1 MLLLVRG
8 MPVYLTNHVDRSD
21 KNLLHG
27 RSGILLGWELA
38 AKEPMPP
45 RNKDHFLTYLPKSVY
60 VQFED
65 EKEGLKVL
73 PAWSVAGLGNG
84 MYAIRPKLEYWYLD
98 AKAAYSHQKISRH
111 QLPIAPDFGRTAY
124 SMQGFTLPAGK
135 IDLNLGVNADAV
147 TSYVAMSRFKTASDL
162 IILLIQP
169 FDLQTFQQG
178 VPGQPNLLLKYL
190 TLENKGDIHDDI
202 EDMQTHT
209 YPTNKR
215 LDVNAAKKTVLHLYR
230 KLVRKDRMKT

>member
-45 RNKDHFLTYLPKSVY
+45 RNKDHFLSYLPKCVY

-84 MYAIRPKLEYWYLD
+84 MYAIRPKPEYWYLD
-98 AKAAYSHQKISRH
+98 AKAAYSQQNNSRH

-147 TSYVAMSRFKTASDL
+147 TSYVAMSRFKTANDL
-162 IILLIQP
+162 IVLQP

-178 VPGQPNLLLKYL
+178 CLGS
-190 TLENKGDIHDDI
+190 
-202 EDMQTHT
+202 
-209 YPTNKR
+209 R
-215 LDVNAAKKTVLHLYR
+215 LFF
-230 KLVRKDRMKT
+230 